1 MRKTFYFVIGLILFS
16 FMSLYP
22 TVINI
27 PDDQLTIQMGIYAA
41 VDYDTILV
49 QPGIYTE
56 NLDYSGMNIVIGSL
70 FLTTQDPA
78 YIEQTVIDG
87 NDNGSVVIFESNEGS
102 DAVLS
107 GFVITNGYSTNWS
120 EAFSGG
126 GICIMDANPSL
137 QNLIIKNNRA
147 RYSGGG
153 IYCENASPI
162 ISDVTITE
170 NSAQTCGGGLS
181 CWYDSSPEL
190 NNVTITRNI
199 AERWCGGGILCYYNA
214 TLIFNEESP
223 CNIFLNNA
231 PWGTDIYIDSAPANI
246 EVFLIT
252 FTVMNPTDYYAY
264 PAANLIFNLDNAL
277 MEPVN
282 ADLYVSPIGSNSNS
296 GLVPEEPL
304 LSLYFAILKIEADEE
319 SPCTIHLA
327 NGTYSYSLTEDIMP
341 VLGKD
346 YVTIQGENADTTVL
360 DAEERSGVVCNPAYI
375 NYGIM
380 ENLTI
385 TNGNAQ
391 YGGGIYGAYYSSS
404 SFNNLIITNNHAEER
419 GGGIYCE
426 ESNYNLSLTNGL
438 ICDNTANTGGGIANG
453 FGYPSS
459 ISLTNVTI
467 RENYANRGGGIYW
480 EGDDIDFDGESRC
493 NIYSNISTEDVGND
507 LYFEYI
513 YELEVVVDTFS
524 VLYPTDTQAYPIED
538 IEFDILHG
546 YAGNL
551 VNADLYV
558 ATWGDDSNS
567 GLTPDDP
574 LQTIQYALNRIYA
587 DNENQHTIFIE
598 EGVYSS
604 SETGEAFPIEHRSE
618 YVSIY
623 GSENG
628 DTVLDAEMQSS
639 VLSILNVSESTISNL
654 RLIHGN
660 TYHGGGIF
668 MENSDPVLQKNT
680 ITHNTADRGGGLYC
694 CKNSDPLI
702 INCTISENTATDEGG
717 GLFHHDT
724 GDITIQNCI
733 SWNNTPDEIVSAT
746 STGTEIVNYSD
757 IEGDFTGIGNID
769 ADPLFAD
776 ALNGDFHLTWLN
788 FPVPDLTKSP
798 CIDTGNPDSSYD
810 PDNTIA
816 DMGAYYF
823 NQVQNENDADL
834 CDDTPA
840 ISSVKMIYPNPFNP
854 ETTIEYEITKFENV
868 KIEVFNIKGQKV
880 DVLINK
886 AQNKGDYSLQWDASG
901 LKSGIYLI
909 KFTGDE
915 LQKTQ
920 KVVLL
925 K

>member
-1 MRKTFYFVIGLILFS
+1 MRKAIFFVVGLILFS
-16 FMSLYP
+16 FINLYP

-27 PDDQLTIQMGIYAA
+27 PADQPTIQMGIYAT
-41 VDYDTILV
+41 VDFDTILV

-56 NLDYSGMNIVIGSL
+56 NLDYRGMNIVIGSL
-70 FLTTQDPA
+70 YLTTQDPV

-87 NDNGSVVIFESNEGS
+87 NDNGSVVKFQNNEEN
-102 DAVLS
+102 DAVLC

-137 QNLIIKNNRA
+137 QNLIIRNNRA

-153 IYCENASPI
+153 IYCENASPL
-162 ISDVTITE
+162 ISDVIITE

-181 CWYDSSPEL
+181 CWYDSYPDL
-190 NNVTITRNI
+190 NNVAITRNI
-199 AERWCGGGILCYYNA
+199 AERWCGGGILCYGSS
-214 TLIFNEESP
+214 TLIFHEEFP
-223 CNIFLNNA
+223 CNIYLNNA
-231 PWGTDIYIDSAPANI
+231 PWGTDIYFDSASTNI
-246 EVFLIT
+246 EVFVNT

-264 PAANLIFNLDNAL
+264 PAGNFIFNIDNAI

-282 ADLYVSPIGSNSNS
+282 EDLFVSPDGSNINS

-304 LSLYFAILKIEADEE
+304 LSLYFALLKIEADEDN
-319 SPCTIHLA
+319 SHTIHLA
-327 NGTYSYSLTEDIMP
+327 NGTYSYSLTEEIMP
-341 VLGKD
+341 VLCKE
-346 YVTIQGENADTTVL
+346 YVIIQGENTDLTIL
-360 DAEERSGVVCNPAYI
+360 DAEELTRVLHCPYEYSNI
-375 NYGIM
+375 EI

-385 TNGNAQ
+385 MNGNAID
-391 YGGGIYGAYYSSS
+391 GGGIYCGAYSSP
-404 SFNNLIITNNHAEER
+404 SFNNIILSNNHADER

-426 ESNYNLSLTNGL
+426 ESNSNPILTNVL
-438 ICDNTANTGGGIANG
+438 ICGNTADNGGGIANG
-453 FGYPSS
+453 FGYPCS
-459 ISLTNVTI
+459 ISLSNVTI
-467 RENYANRGGGIYW
+467 RDNQATRGGGIYW
-480 EGDDIDFDGESRC
+480 EGDDIEFDGEFRC
-493 NIYSNISTEDVGND
+493 NIFSNLSQEEVGND

-513 YELEVVVDTFS
+513 GEVDVVVDTFT
-524 VLYPTDTQAYPIED
+524 VMYPSDTQAYPCED
-538 IEFDILHG
+538 INFSILHG
-546 YAGNL
+546 YSGNL

-587 DNENQHTIFIE
+587 DNENPHTIFIE

-604 SETGEAFPIEHRSE
+604 SETGETFPLEHRSN

-623 GSENG
+623 GSESGN
-628 DTVLDAEMQSS
+628 TVLDAEMQTS

-654 RLIHGN
+654 MLIHGN

-668 MENSDPVLQKNT
+668 MENSAPVLQKNT
-680 ITHNTADRGGGLYC
+680 ITHNTANRGGGLYSY
-694 CKNSDPLI
+694 KDSNPLI
-702 INCTISENTATDEGG
+702 INCTISENTATDQGG
-717 GLFHHDT
+717 GLCHYDDE
-724 GDITIQNCI
+724 DITILNCI
-733 SWNNTPDEIVSAT
+733 FWDNTPDEIVSLT
-746 STGTEIVNYSD
+746 GTGTEIVNYSN
-757 IEGDFTGIGNID
+757 IEGNFTGIGNID

-776 ALNGDFHLTWLN
+776 SSNNDFHLTWLN
-788 FPVPDLTKSP
+788 FPVPDLTRSP
-798 CIDTGNPDSSYD
+798 CIDSGNPESGYD

-823 NQVQNENDADL
+823 DQLQNENDADL

-840 ISSVKMIYPNPFNP
+840 ISSVKKIYPNPFNP

-886 AQNKGDYSLQWDASG
+886 AQNRGNYWLQWDASG

-915 LQKTQ
+915 LQETK
-920 KVVLL
+920 KAVLL